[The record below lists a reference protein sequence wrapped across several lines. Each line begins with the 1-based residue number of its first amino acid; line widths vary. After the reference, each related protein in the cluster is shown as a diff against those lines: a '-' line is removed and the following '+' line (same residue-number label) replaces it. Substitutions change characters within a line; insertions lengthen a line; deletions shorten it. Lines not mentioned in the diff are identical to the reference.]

1 MLNQS
6 ESQQINDTN
15 FFDCIVN
22 YVSLSDV
29 IEEKLKS
36 DKLQRKQFTDDI
48 KELKNEKKEL
58 EGVIIEE
65 MQTKGKKKININKF
79 GTFICEN
86 TTPKSINMKELK
98 TVFTNFFTNDEIFTD
113 IDDNVKKEMLVRLVN
128 SIQSLLNT
136 KEKHVLKH
144 KK

>member
-6 ESQQINDTN
+6 EVQQNNDTN

-79 GTFICEN
+79 YIL
-86 TTPKSINMKELK
+86 I
-98 TVFTNFFTNDEIFTD
+98 
-113 IDDNVKKEMLVRLVN
+113 
-128 SIQSLLNT
+128 LNLI
-136 KEKHVLKH
+136 KFSN
-144 KK
+144 